1 MIPNKETVLKENCP
15 DLPPAFPVPFLWVDY
30 SNDDDVMKIII
41 NIMIIIKHLFVYQTH
56 FWISAYGLP
65 WPALEKMDNNIGLDI
80 NQNHPAKDCLET
92 IIGLEKISMI
102 IPGPRIRSQDILRPQ
117 NKCPSQEI
125 DKLNLCRFQQM
136 QMLLT
141 RFPTDQTIWGIIYE
155 STQIL

>member
-1 MIPNKETVLKENCP
+1 MKENCP
-15 DLPPAFPVPFLWVDY
+15 DFPPAFPVPFLWVDY
-30 SNDDDVMKIII
+30 SNDDVVMKIII
-41 NIMIIIKHLFVYQTH
+41 NIMIIIKHFNNIC
-56 FWISAYGLP
+56 ISNSLLNFSI
-65 WPALEKMDNNIGLDI
+65 WPALTCISMDI
-80 NQNHPAKDCLET
+80 NQNHAAKDCLET

-141 RFPTDQTIWGIIYE
+141 RFPTDQTI
-155 STQIL
+155 